1 MYEIVEIMEI
11 VMRCFVVVG
20 RGTQLSVFLG
30 EYVINKNI
38 LEIVGLNLQGFKRV
52 VKLLLWY
59 ELGISNVTR

>member
-1 MYEIVEIMEI
+1 MEIMEI

>member
-1 MYEIVEIMEI
+1 MEI

>member
-1 MYEIVEIMEI
+1 
-11 VMRCFVVVG
+11 MRCFVVVG